1 MSNYAVLDNVAHA
14 DLRVKIEYGEAFG
27 DAVNQALVF
36 PTEFQD
42 LQREYPIFFRQ
53 SPEQKFYAV
62 VLLGLDRNENLFLEG
77 DRWNGRYI
85 PAVQMKGPFAIG
97 LRDGENP
104 EQADPHIQID
114 LDNPKVSREDGQ
126 NLFLPQGGHSPYLEQ
141 VIKTLKRIHIG
152 ATVVDRFFAEL
163 QKFDLIEPITLEA
176 KFSETEQ
183 YTVPDVFT
191 ISQSRM
197 TELNGE
203 ELHELNKLGLLEHCF
218 AVMASAGNMARIVDM
233 KALKKAKAG

>member
-1 MSNYAVLDNVAHA
+1 MPNYAILDNVAHA
-14 DLRVKIEYGEAFG
+14 DLRVKIEYGEAYG
-27 DAVNQALVF
+27 DAINQALVF
-36 PTEFQD
+36 PTEFQE

-62 VLLGLDRNENLFLEG
+62 VLLGLDRDENLFLEG
-77 DRWNGRYI
+77 SRWNARHI

-97 LRDGENP
+97 LREGENP
-104 EQADPHIQID
+104 EQADPHIHID
-114 LDNPKVSREDGQ
+114 LASPRVSHEEGQ
-126 NLFLPQGGHSPYLEQ
+126 SLFLPQGGHSPLLEQ
-141 VIKTLKRIHIG
+141 IITTLKRIHIG
-152 ATVVDRFFAEL
+152 ATVVDHFFAEL
-163 QKFDLIEPITLEA
+163 QRFDLIEPVTLEA

-191 ISQSRM
+191 ISRSRM
-197 TELNGE
+197 AELSGE

-233 KALKKAKAG
+233 KALKKAQAG